1 MKSCLERRNTA
12 YNLILFGDLDKYLD
26 KFKTCARVRPFGKQ
40 ILGADFFCREHT
52 KPLLNKHGILAF
64 QNIYNYQ
71 TCLETLKILKFRS
84 PMALYS
90 NFRPSPRNNGIYLIT
105 SSSSMNFTY
114 NGSRKWN
121 MIIKI
126 LSISDPVCSIKVGS
140 FKRCVKAC
148 LMKIQN
154 MYDPQEW
161 CDKNFELET
170 AIQTKVRE
178 MYNNNYN
185 FNFLLQ

>member
-1 MKSCLERRNTA
+1 
-12 YNLILFGDLDKYLD
+12 
-26 KFKTCARVRPFGKQ
+26 
-40 ILGADFFCREHT
+40 
-52 KPLLNKHGILAF
+52 
-64 QNIYNYQ
+64 
-71 TCLETLKILKFRS
+71 
-84 PMALYS
+84 MALYS

-161 CDKNFELET
+161 YDKNFELET

-185 FNFLLQ
+185 FNFLLISRVLTEPRSTFLKFYHFFYRYDSYCIIS